1 MLYCFYKTRYDA
13 DKSQKNTLVLTFTE
27 YYGNVMRNN
36 NLYKLAYWEK
46 ALHMGASKDK
56 PRVKPQK
63 GTTNI
68 SYHLFDSTHIPIF
81 IISKSHKVIFWNKA
95 CESLTGIPSKEIIKT
110 NSHWKAFYNRKK
122 KTLADYMVDDAAFS
136 IIKRRFGTKVIK
148 SKSLEGG
155 YELIAYYPDINKKGK
170 WLFSTTMLLKNTR
183 GKVVGA
189 LETLQDTTKEM
200 SAKNKLKKATRELNK
215 ANDRLQKQTLIDPLT
230 EIFNLRYLSSALK
243 KEFSLA
249 QRYNNSL
256 SLIMMDIDFFKSI
269 NDAYGLEFGNLVLK
283 QFVEMI
289 KKTVRLGDTVIRYA
303 GEEFVIL
310 CPKTD
315 RKNAMRLSERLLD
328 ALTIKS
334 FGDKDHKVK
343 IKLSIGVTSFPED
356 SILKSK
362 SLISAADYIL
372 EKAKADGGNRAY
384 SYIHFAEKPKS
395 IPESPEEGDANLALL
410 KNKINQLS
418 KATNQNVVDA
428 VFAFAKTIK
437 LKDQYTGD
445 HVENTVHYAAET
457 ARALGSL
464 SPQDIQRIKQAAVL
478 HDLGKIGISDEILL
492 KNGKLTKKEYE
503 EIKKHPLI
511 ARDILQPI
519 HALQDIIPLILYHHE
534 RWDGAGYPSGLKKE
548 QIPIGARIIALA
560 DVYHALISDRPYR
573 KAFSKPDALKI
584 IEDGSGKNFDPNIAR
599 TFLQI
604 VREEKTP
611 LNQ

>member
-1 MLYCFYKTRYDA
+1 
-13 DKSQKNTLVLTFTE
+13 V
-27 YYGNVMRNN
+27 
-36 NLYKLAYWEK
+36 
-46 ALHMGASKDK
+46 
-56 PRVKPQK
+56 
-63 GTTNI
+63 
-68 SYHLFDSTHIPIF
+68 
-81 IISKSHKVIFWNKA
+81 
-95 CESLTGIPSKEIIKT
+95 
-110 NSHWKAFYNRKK
+110 
-122 KTLADYMVDDAAFS
+122 
-136 IIKRRFGTKVIK
+136 
-148 SKSLEGG
+148 
-155 YELIAYYPDINKKGK
+155 NKKGK

-189 LETLQDTTKEM
+189 LETLQDTTKEVL
-200 SAKNKLKKATRELNK
+200 AQKELKKANRELNK
-215 ANDRLQKQTLIDPLT
+215 ANDRLQKLTLIDPLT
-230 EIFNLRYLSSALK
+230 EIFNLRYLSSILN

-249 QRYNNSL
+249 QRYGNSL
-256 SLIMMDIDFFKSI
+256 SLVMMDIDFFKSI
-269 NDAYGLEFGNLVLK
+269 NEAYGLEFGNLVLK
-283 QFVEMI
+283 QFVEML

-315 RKNAMRLSERLLD
+315 RENAMRLSERLLD
-328 ALTIKS
+328 ALAVKS
-334 FGDKDHKVK
+334 FGDAENKVK
-343 IKLSIGVTSFPED
+343 LKLSIGVTSYPED
-356 SILKSK
+356 NVLKSK

-384 SYIHFAEKPKS
+384 SYIHLTEKPRVGPDS
-395 IPESPEEGDANLALL
+395 IEKDDANLKLL

-418 KATNQNVVDA
+418 KATNQSVVDA

-457 ARALGSL
+457 ARALGNL

-492 KNGKLTKKEYE
+492 KNGKLTKKEYD

-519 HALQDIIPLILYHHE
+519 HSLQDIIPLILYHHE

-573 KAFSKPDALKI
+573 KAFSKPDAIKI
-584 IEDGSGKNFDPNIAR
+584 IEDGVGKNFDPRIAR

-611 LNQ
+611 IV

>member
-1 MLYCFYKTRYDA
+1 
-13 DKSQKNTLVLTFTE
+13 
-27 YYGNVMRNN
+27 MRNN
-36 NLYKLAYWEK
+36 DLYKLTYWGK
-46 ALHMGASKDK
+46 VLHMGASKDK
-56 PRVKPQK
+56 PRVKSQK
-63 GTTNI
+63 RTTNI
-68 SYHLFDSTHIPIF
+68 SYQLFDSTHIPIF
-81 IISKSHKVIFWNKA
+81 IINKSHKVIFWNKA
-95 CESLTGIPSKEIIKT
+95 CEDLTGIPSKEILKT
-110 NSHWKAFYNRKK
+110 TNHWKAFYNRKK
-122 KTLADYMVDDAAFS
+122 KTLADYMVDNASYSVIKKRFS
-136 IIKRRFGTKVIK
+136 SKLTK

-155 YELIAYYPDINKKGK
+155 YELLAYYPDVNKKGK

-189 LETLQDTTKEM
+189 LETLQDTTKEVL
-200 SAKNKLKKATRELNK
+200 AQKELKKANRELNK
-215 ANDRLQKQTLIDPLT
+215 ANDRLQKLTLIDPLT
-230 EIFNLRYLSSALK
+230 EIFNLRYLSSILN

-249 QRYNNSL
+249 QRYGNSL
-256 SLIMMDIDFFKSI
+256 SLVMMDIDFFKSI
-269 NDAYGLEFGNLVLK
+269 NEAYGLEFGNLVLK
-283 QFVEMI
+283 QFVEML

-315 RKNAMRLSERLLD
+315 RENAMRLSERLLD
-328 ALTIKS
+328 ALAVKS
-334 FGDKDHKVK
+334 FGDAENKVK
-343 IKLSIGVTSFPED
+343 LKLSIGVTSYPED
-356 SILKSK
+356 NVLKSK

-384 SYIHFAEKPKS
+384 SYIHLTEKPRVGPDS
-395 IPESPEEGDANLALL
+395 IEKDDANLKLL

-418 KATNQNVVDA
+418 KATNQSVVDA

-457 ARALGSL
+457 ARALGNL

-492 KNGKLTKKEYE
+492 KNGKLTKKEYD

-519 HALQDIIPLILYHHE
+519 HSLQDIIPLILYHHE

-573 KAFSKPDALKI
+573 KAFSKPDAIKI
-584 IEDGSGKNFDPNIAR
+584 IEDGVGKNFDPRIAR

-611 LNQ
+611 IV